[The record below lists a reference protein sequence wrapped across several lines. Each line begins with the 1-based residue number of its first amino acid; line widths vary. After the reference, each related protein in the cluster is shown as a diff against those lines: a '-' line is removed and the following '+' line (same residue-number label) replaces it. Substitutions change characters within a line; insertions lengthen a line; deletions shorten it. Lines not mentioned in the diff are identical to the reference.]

1 MIVAN
6 TARTWC
12 WWFCCLPDW
21 RTGQGGDGMTED
33 EIMARRTK
41 NGGWTRETLAEW
53 GVPWPPPKGW
63 KRTLIDATETDGNRE
78 GDSDGEMPTP

>member
-1 MIVAN
+1 
-6 TARTWC
+6 
-12 WWFCCLPDW
+12 
-21 RTGQGGDGMTED
+21 MTED
-33 EIMARRTK
+33 EIMARRTT

-63 KRTLIDATETDGNRE
+63 KRALIGSDATETDGNRE

>member
-1 MIVAN
+1 
-6 TARTWC
+6 
-12 WWFCCLPDW
+12 
-21 RTGQGGDGMTED
+21 MTED

-63 KRTLIDATETDGNRE
+63 KLMAGANRFQRHGDGRE
-78 GDSDGEMPTP
+78 PGSGGF

>member
-6 TARTWC
+6 TADVVLVVL
-12 WWFCCLPDW
+12 LPTGLA
-21 RTGQGGDGMTED
+21 TGQGGDGMTKD
-33 EIMARRTK
+33 EIMARRTN

-63 KRTLIDATETDGNRE
+63 KRALIDATETDGNRE